1 MKIGII
7 ANIQKPLV
15 VETVHPFLAWL
26 AERGHPVVIHHELA
40 DLLESKP
47 GRTESVAREDLAEA
61 SEVLVSMGG
70 DGTMLAAARL
80 VGSVETPILGVNLGG
95 LGFLAEVSS
104 EELYTRMQ
112 DVLDGKYEIERRMVL
127 QARISN
133 DPKHTYY
140 ALNDVVLDRGG
151 SPRVISIDVSIDNQ
165 LFTRFNSDGV
175 IIATPT
181 GSTAYSLSAWGP
193 IVSPSLE
200 SIVLT
205 PLCPHSL
212 TERPTVL
219 PPTSCIE
226 LKAHTKDIEA
236 FLNIDGQIRFQIED
250 EATVEIQKG
259 NYNVNLITFPDHS
272 FFDILRK
279 KLQWGTLPRK

>member
-15 VETVHPFLAWL
+15 FETVHPFLEWL
-26 AERGHPVVIHHELA
+26 AERGHSAVIHQELA
-40 DLLESKP
+40 EFIEKRPD
-47 GRTESVAREDLAEA
+47 RTDTVKIEALARNC
-61 SEVLVSMGG
+61 EVLVSMGG

-80 VGSVETPILGVNLGG
+80 VGSEETPILGVNLGG
-95 LGFLAEVSS
+95 LGFLAEVSA
-104 EELYTRMQ
+104 EELYPRME
-112 DVLDGKYEIERRMVL
+112 DVLGGKYTIEKRMVL
-127 QARISN
+127 QAKIDN
-133 DPKHTYY
+133 DPERSYY

-165 LFTRFNSDGV
+165 VFTRFNSDG
-175 IIATPT
+175 IIVATPT

-200 SIVLT
+200 SIILT

-212 TERPTVL
+212 TERPTVI
-219 PPTSCIE
+219 PPTSCIA

-236 FLNIDGQIRFQIED
+236 FLNIDGQIRVKIED
-250 EATVEIQKG
+250 EATVLIQKG
-259 NYNVNLITFPDHS
+259 DYYVNLITFPDHS
-272 FFDILRK
+272 FFDILRR
-279 KLQWGTLPRK
+279 KLQWGSLPRK